1 MINDGPSRKS
11 LAIDVAEFLSA
22 AYSCSMRMFENAT
35 YVEAELPKV
44 ELPQRLRK
52 EVYRVCATWIS
63 NKHDISGELD
73 DFHDT
78 PAPLESELKQG
89 RVERISRW
97 LSEDFPQLNELVV
110 KLRDLSEQNPKYI
123 PAHMLVTESA
133 VNVLRS
139 FAEVRAAADR
149 YFSAVGASGS
159 N

>member
-1 MINDGPSRKS
+1 MSSDGASRKS
-11 LAIDVAEFLSA
+11 IAIDLAEFLSV
-22 AYSCSMRMFENAT
+22 AYSCSMRMFENAS

-52 EVYRVCATWIS
+52 EAYRVCATWIS

-73 DFHDT
+73 DFHDI
-78 PAPLESELKQG
+78 PSPSGSELKQA
-89 RVERISRW
+89 RVERISEW

-110 KLRDLSEQNPKYI
+110 KLREFSEQNPKFI
-123 PAHMLVTESA
+123 PAHMLVAESA

-139 FAEVRAAADR
+139 FAEVRAASDR